1 MRNKESLIRLHR
13 FQVDERRRQV
23 ADLELMLEE
32 FHRREDDLNRQVKY
46 EQDKA
51 GITDVGHFAYPMFA
65 KSMLARRENILQSI
79 EEISAQLTAA
89 KDELAD
95 SFQDLKKY
103 ELVEENRK
111 RRAKK
116 EAVLLE
122 QKDMDEVS
130 LNIHRQTGFE
140 ANNR

>member
-130 LNIHRQTGFE
+130 LNIHRQTSFE
-140 ANNR
+140 VNNR

>member
-79 EEISAQLTAA
+79 EEISAQLRAA

-130 LNIHRQTGFE
+130 LNIHRQTSFE
-140 ANNR
+140 VNNR

>member
-79 EEISAQLTAA
+79 EEISTQLTAA

-130 LNIHRQTGFE
+130 LNIHRQTSLE

>member
-32 FHRREDDLNRQVKY
+32 FHRRENDLDRQVKY
-46 EQDKA
+46 EQEKA

-79 EEISAQLTAA
+79 NEISSQLAVA
-89 KDELAD
+89 KDELAE
-95 SFQDLKKY
+95 SYRDLKKF

-116 EAVLLE
+116 EAVLLD
-122 QKDMDEVS
+122 QKEMDEVS
-130 LNIHRQTGFE
+130 LNIHRQSGLE
-140 ANNR
+140 ADNV

>member
-23 ADLELMLEE
+23 TDLEGMLEE
-32 FHRREDDLNRQVKY
+32 FHRRESDLDRQVQR

-51 GITDVGHFAYPMFA
+51 GITDIGHFAYPMFA
-65 KSMLARRENILQSI
+65 KSMLQRRENILQSI
-79 EEISAQLTAA
+79 DEISKQLDVA
-89 KDELAD
+89 KEVLAD
-95 SFQDLKKY
+95 SYRDLKKF
-103 ELVEENRK
+103 EMVEENRK

-116 EAVLLE
+116 EAVRLD

-130 LNIHRQTGFE
+130 LNIHRQVLFE
-140 ANNR
+140 ADNR

>member
-1 MRNKESLIRLHR
+1 MRNKDSLIRLHR

-23 ADLELMLEE
+23 TDLEGMLEE
-32 FHRREDDLNRQVKY
+32 FHRRENDLDQKVRL

-51 GITDVGHFAYPMFA
+51 GITDIGHFAYPMFA
-65 KSMLARRENILQSI
+65 KSMLQRRENILQSI
-79 EEISAQLTAA
+79 DEIDKQLDVA
-89 KDELAD
+89 KDDLAE
-95 SFQDLKKY
+95 SYRDLKKF

-116 EAVLLE
+116 EAVRLD
-122 QKDMDEVS
+122 QKEMDEVS
-130 LNIHRQTGFE
+130 LNIHRQVLFE

>member
-79 EEISAQLTAA
+79 EEISTQLTAA

-130 LNIHRQTGFE
+130 LNIHRQTSFE